1 MTSLFR
7 RIQPAQ
13 RFHLT
18 PRYIAHILKIP
29 LSAIARIERWPYVL
43 FVHRRD
49 KGGQFVSYR
58 TLARWTRAIARMIQT
73 SSTLE
78 DLRQLGLGI
87 KQESVKFEQKSPAF
101 PHPGSRRRGLG
112 RGNVAPRNCQLII
125 VSLLFDVPLEDIFIC
140 TTR

>member
-1 MTSLFR
+1 MSILFR

-13 RFHLT
+13 RFHLS
-18 PRYIAHILKIP
+18 PRYIAHVLKIP

-58 TLARWTRAIARMIQT
+58 ILARWLRAIARMIQT
-73 SSTLE
+73 SPTLE

-87 KQESVKFEQKSPAF
+87 KQESVKFEDRYSAIALNYLRQLWAQ
-101 PHPGSRRRGLG
+101 RRD
-112 RGNVAPRNCQLII
+112 QLRC
-125 VSLLFDVPLEDIFIC
+125 LPETDPP
-140 TTR
+140 

>member
-1 MTSLFR
+1 MSILFR

-13 RFHLT
+13 RFHLS
-18 PRYIAHILKIP
+18 PRYIAHVLKIP

-58 TLARWTRAIARMIQT
+58 ILARWLRAIARMIQT
-73 SSTLE
+73 SPTLE

-87 KQESVKFEQKSPAF
+87 KQESVKFEDRYSATVLNYLRQLWAQ
-101 PHPGSRRRGLG
+101 RRD
-112 RGNVAPRNCQLII
+112 QLRC
-125 VSLLFDVPLEDIFIC
+125 LPETDPP
-140 TTR
+140 